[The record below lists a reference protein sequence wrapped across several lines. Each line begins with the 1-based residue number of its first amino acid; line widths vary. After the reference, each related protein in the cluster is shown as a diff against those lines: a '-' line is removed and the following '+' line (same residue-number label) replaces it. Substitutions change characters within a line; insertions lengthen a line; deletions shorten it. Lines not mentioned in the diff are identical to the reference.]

1 MLIVIDSREKE
12 LYQCCI
18 KYMQMHNNIDNIRI
32 QTSSIPLGDIIIYD
46 DTDKENLV
54 ENIIIERKTV
64 NDLACSIR
72 DSRYREQGFRL
83 NECSTHNHN
92 IFYLIE
98 GSFSQLNKRHNK
110 NTILSAIASISYY
123 KGFSLYK
130 TASCQESAEWI
141 IRIADKINRTKD
153 KPYYLNSTHS
163 SQEPESCLKDT
174 MCLHKNTQRNEKTYS
189 SVVKRVKKE
198 NITCENVGEIMLMQ
212 IPGVSQ
218 ASANA
223 IMNKYKTIPCLVT
236 SMSSCD
242 NSLSDISISTSS
254 GKHRKL
260 NKTCIANMYKYL
272 LPDSQKVIT
281 IKNNKSE

>member
-12 LYQCCI
+12 LYQNCI
-18 KYMQMHNNIDNIRI
+18 KYMQLHNKIENIMI
-32 QTSSIPLGDIIIYD
+32 QSSSIPLGDIIIYD
-46 DTDKENLV
+46 DSNKDTLI
-54 ENIIIERKTV
+54 ENIIIERKSV

-72 DSRYREQGFRL
+72 DSRYREQSFRL

-110 NTILSAIASISYY
+110 NTLLSAIASISYY

-130 TASCQESAEWI
+130 TSSCQESAEWI
-141 IRIADKINRTKD
+141 IRIADKINRTKEQ
-153 KPYYLNSTHS
+153 PYYANNVHDNETHT
-163 SQEPESCLKDT
+163 SCLKDT
-174 MCLHKNTQRNEKTYS
+174 ICLNNNNAHNEKTYS

-198 NITCENVGEIMLMQ
+198 NITSENIGEIMLMQ

-218 ASANA
+218 ASAKA
-223 IMNKYKTIPCLVT
+223 IMNQYKTMPSLVT

-242 NSLSDISISTSS
+242 NSLSNITISTST
-254 GKHRKL
+254 GKQRKL

-281 IKNNKSE
+281 IQNNNSE